1 MELAD
6 SVDELRSSSSIRSIP
21 MPDFEVLDARIASA
35 LNKIIHNSHFKRKIS
50 LEEQKAQKEDRFL
63 RGRQIAY
70 LIYEQFRVTG
80 TDSSVETY
88 TDLFTIAVRNGDI
101 QEFDSKWDG
110 ILLSM
115 TKIPPDDILE
125 GLYKLRIRESDK
137 LKTVLELYD
146 LETHQKKLGP
156 DYHRLKAMVKRSIE
170 QEIRNKNFEARSGN
184 FEKNA
189 VVKNPGIKQRAQRIL
204 GDCWQWEANGQC
216 VKGDNCSFRHDINK
230 RGKSSPSNPSQ
241 NSFTQQSERKP
252 SRTRS
257 PRGKSPSGR
266 TSRWPCK
273 DYLKGTCN
281 NSSCKRWHPPECLFY
296 KSKNGCRFG
305 EKCSFAHRQVD
316 TQPTKWSK
324 SNNDKSAVAL
334 LKKDDW
340 HERESVANGHH
351 DSSGKP
357 DCKRGKKL
365 GRNSSKRQLSD
376 ARQLGCVFQD
386 MTPPKSILR
395 KSTDMPKPIQRVKF
409 TKAIARHTKIRDQ
422 NPSLGYICPGE
433 PHERSPNAPKFEDRS
448 REETEWQ
455 ELGAREAAWKLA
467 KSVFK
472 LKEHEKAAFFSSPEN
487 RCHLASSLKPEE
499 REFVVDS
506 GASMHMIS
514 KKDLSEAEMDTLT
527 KSCSPTIVITANG
540 EVQTQEEAIVY
551 VKELDMFLTMKVLE
565 NTPAVLSL
573 GKLCDEN
580 GYSYEWING
589 QKPHLIKDGIRI
601 VCNTENFVPIV
612 VPGLSSSSSGSSSTS
627 RTPLT
632 QESHSSSSSSSS
644 PSSPTVGELS
654 VREREDV
661 TNSDISPVPVSRSVD
676 DSSGKPDADQAN
688 QTPKTNKKETTIA
701 RGNPLHSDNSEI
713 PEWLQE
719 FRENLVDDEIPLQ
732 GDSHASSSHETSL
745 EPIHMRREELGKHN
759 VHTHFPKDRNC
770 EICKRTK
777 ITRAPCRRRK
787 GEAVPRADNFGD
799 LITADHKVLSDN
811 CESRN
816 NHRYAV
822 VVQDLATQWIQAY
835 PCKNKTS
842 QETQRSLQ
850 KFLEPERKPKVIY
863 TDNSLEFG
871 KACEDLSWNHCT
883 STPHRSETNGI
894 AERAVRRVKEGT
906 SAVLLQSGL
915 NESWW
920 ADSMECYT
928 YLRNVTDLLSDGKT
942 PYERRF
948 GKPFEGPIVPFGSL
962 VEYHPITAKD
972 QSRIHQ
978 FGKKVLP
985 GLFLGYALYAGGI
998 WKGDV
1003 LIADLEELETM
1014 DASEIYS
1021 KRLNAKE
1028 VIFPQKGEFIFPIA
1042 DGRIKT
1048 PGEDQALRQSTLIRP
1063 RPNRGEG
1070 HIDFLG
1076 ESEGSFPQPHD
1087 SFPVAGEAM
1096 HDFWSMSGSFIYRHH
1111 VEPRV
1116 ELYSPKE
1123 ESFPIPLKYID
1134 VTRTTHTNLDVK
1146 QEKRIDDYWNI
1157 DGSRD
1162 LSDPWTGFTQFTLLD
1177 EKPPDGYT
1185 WSGGRLTRKQ
1195 LTSRPDHLWPELWKS
1210 MGKNAKLKEKQK
1222 WAEEKIHLDNA
1233 RKLRGIYFIDPEDKE
1248 YKETIKNARKKLE
1261 TSVAPAM
1268 PCKASTK
1275 GKHGATRG
1283 KSNDI
1288 KSKLACI
1295 LEANESTRMRMGYSQ
1310 PHNHEDHI
1318 AGKGENSLQHYNLV
1332 HKFIPM
1338 PQAMKIPAAKAA
1350 VDKEWEKLEKI
1361 SAWNLTKVKSKKEV
1375 IDEARTKGATV
1386 HFASLMDI
1394 CHLKNAELET
1404 KHQKYKGRVVLRG
1417 DIVKDNSGSYAVFTE
1432 QGSSASQMTA
1442 AKIMDIISRLPGCD
1456 GQAADAVSAYTQ
1468 VKMEDAHKLLKVP
1481 KSECPDIWIRLPRHK
1496 WPKSWSSME
1505 DPVVPLERNLY
1516 GHPLAGLLWER
1527 QFEKVLLKHGWE
1539 KIPNWECL
1547 FVHREKGLFLS
1558 VYVDDIKLAG
1568 KKHNIDPMWKVL
1580 NKEVDLGEPTSFL
1593 DHVYLGCTQRE
1604 CEVSQNIVDNYRTM
1618 FESRISAG
1626 GLEKLPF
1633 SQKIRISSWSYDM
1646 VGHAKKCVERYC
1658 ELANKTTQQLYKV
1671 STPCIDD
1678 HHFKEE
1684 ETKSVGELSTTCSQI
1699 VLKCLYLARIGRPD
1713 ILWSVNKLAR
1723 SITKWTKACDKRL
1736 NRLISYIHHTSEYK
1750 QYCHVG
1756 NTAKQCRLGLFQDS
1770 DFAGDLEDSKST
1782 SGGTLCIFGS
1792 HTFVPISW
1800 MCKKQ
1805 TSVSHSSTESEIIS
1819 LDTGLRL
1826 DGLPALELW
1835 DLIVSVLGNV
1845 PRVSDST
1852 GKPVTDVDK
1861 REKSQSRIDVI
1872 RDIDLVPSNVQSA
1885 HHEALLYVFEDNEA
1899 VIKMIIKGRS
1909 PTMRHV
1915 SRTHR
1920 VALDWLFDRINLD
1933 PKIQIKYIDTKNQ
1946 LADILTKGSFTRD
1959 EWNHLLTLFNI
1970 SHFSSTACLAAMA
1983 KRAQQNSEEGRV
1995 TAKSRPMMNLTAR
2008 TPSIMSSSASTNPGG
2023 TAYGHHEPE
2032 QRVLDDSAGK
2042 PAAKPRSSYA
2052 QEYGS
2057 SQSSQVWTRGNGEH
2071 DRSGKPESWNSLE
2084 KVDPLRGEHLL
2095 GRTAHSARNEET
2107 IHDRTGKPASENVQ
2121 DKANFEELIM
2131 GSDTTEFVNKVKNQV
2146 RIRQKRMSSDV
2157 AEDCTEHS
2165 IIWGMFMATTLNAAT
2180 FMGKSYSTMRN
2191 VLQNEKR
2198 ITLKQMFEISAAT
2211 INNDEEVY
2219 CLDKIEYQR
2228 NTWTKL
2234 SLINDPVVIGL
2245 QSTKVYVFSDSVLC
2259 LGKVL
2264 QHPECNQAWKDRV
2277 AGARAERD
2285 YSDFDDIK
2293 GEPAEFEWNI
2303 FPGFTTL
2310 QLCDKI
2316 NDLLSS
2322 LGQTP
2327 EKFTGRILFMSMF
2340 NDISCEGK
2348 DNRQQCLR
2356 DADYVKTFA
2365 KRFGIGQWSFIG
2377 PGSEK
2382 KWYPSENNP
2391 QGEWDRIAED
2401 MLLEFA
2407 KSGHP
2412 IFRATTPLSRGK
2424 LKSKGKGKVSIHFS
2438 AEPETIDTIY
2448 RIILSVNQL
2457 SVYGA
2462 VAAICEEF
2470 VGQPDNTGQPVV
2482 LEGQSIVLGEVE
2494 AEAPAQE
2501 EPQNSNVALQKY
2513 FQQVRQLS
2521 PEDKLG
2527 KFCKEAGFM
2536 SVVEVGQYFVTR
2548 NASEFLLK
2556 TVACREYTLPRDD
2569 PASEAKGWIQGN
2581 TRIGPILE
2589 VTTTFQHFKFGV
2601 EVRIPSVKEDNSQSW
2616 VRISFGTIRYV
2627 NHYVKHN
2634 THNFASSYEEKAE
2647 PASSEVIAARSKAK
2661 AKPQPRESSATTT
2674 MSLSERV
2681 WIDIVPSRQD
2691 NESHKVSKRVINIL
2705 RHNQSV
2711 DREPDGA
2718 VQFYKIKFLVK
2729 EHTLSTQHWSD
2740 SRWLACLAAGG
2751 GIKRR
2756 FQYCP
2761 DYLGSI
2767 IYLRAL
2773 QGHSG
2778 NSIID
2783 LEMQDHVLI
2792 TPGIFTYIYHV
2803 GSNFNLKS
2811 IVSNG
2816 LIPGGQELNG
2826 RQSVYFLPVDP
2837 RDEDHRDPEVID
2849 YSVPRRARYLQKSW
2863 KRHQDTVFW
2872 IDIDQGIIKEG
2883 LRFYQT
2889 KSNAIILQGV
2899 LPPSCIVKAER
2910 LKGGELLY
2918 TRQYL
2923 SPRPPPKIVL
2933 RNDLDWTKRDDD
2945 LDYTVEHQPVG
2956 KLVQQSL
2963 GETVHLDSSKPIQS
2977 PKTNRDSTGK
2987 PVAQDVVV
2995 GALQEEPS
3003 SSDSTGKPVAKE
3015 EQHVQTHD
3023 SSGKPESEEA
3033 QHIVQREENREHR
3046 ETVDQFNL
3054 ATNDANIDFSV
3065 SGIPEETVK
3074 RSETMSILNLIR
3086 RITRHPQKEAVQ
3098 NDLDKKQSFNAFS
3111 DESKKA
3117 IKESGNI
3124 EISEIVN
3131 TEPKLQCKFCL
3142 NHCNPG
3148 IIYCVCGH
3156 LMVEDSGEHRKYMLS
3171 TLNSFTIGN
3180 FYIRKDRPRGYRY
3193 GKAPGCKEYHT
3204 AHQLAKK
3211 CRKKGYDSIY
3221 DRYMRD
3227 KLFRSNMIDHGR
3239 TEKVII
3245 DMDNL
3250 ANEDHS
3256 FRVSKNEIEYYRQN
3270 WWVHSNV
3277 ARDDKTMP
3285 IRHEPG
3291 FKEAL
3296 STMQR
3301 LKRAEDKKKQDT
3313 TPQPSSSS
3321 SSWQW
3326 QSSWWESDYEHSPQ
3340 KWDYR

>member
-1 MELAD
+1 
-6 SVDELRSSSSIRSIP
+6 
-21 MPDFEVLDARIASA
+21 
-35 LNKIIHNSHFKRKIS
+35 
-50 LEEQKAQKEDRFL
+50 
-63 RGRQIAY
+63 
-70 LIYEQFRVTG
+70 
-80 TDSSVETY
+80 
-88 TDLFTIAVRNGDI
+88 
-101 QEFDSKWDG
+101 
-110 ILLSM
+110 
-115 TKIPPDDILE
+115 
-125 GLYKLRIRESDK
+125 
-137 LKTVLELYD
+137 
-146 LETHQKKLGP
+146 
-156 DYHRLKAMVKRSIE
+156 
-170 QEIRNKNFEARSGN
+170 
-184 FEKNA
+184 
-189 VVKNPGIKQRAQRIL
+189 
-204 GDCWQWEANGQC
+204 
-216 VKGDNCSFRHDINK
+216 
-230 RGKSSPSNPSQ
+230 
-241 NSFTQQSERKP
+241 
-252 SRTRS
+252 
-257 PRGKSPSGR
+257 
-266 TSRWPCK
+266 
-273 DYLKGTCN
+273 
-281 NSSCKRWHPPECLFY
+281 
-296 KSKNGCRFG
+296 
-305 EKCSFAHRQVD
+305 
-316 TQPTKWSK
+316 
-324 SNNDKSAVAL
+324 
-334 LKKDDW
+334 
-340 HERESVANGHH
+340 
-351 DSSGKP
+351 
-357 DCKRGKKL
+357 
-365 GRNSSKRQLSD
+365 
-376 ARQLGCVFQD
+376 
-386 MTPPKSILR
+386 
-395 KSTDMPKPIQRVKF
+395 
-409 TKAIARHTKIRDQ
+409 
-422 NPSLGYICPGE
+422 
-433 PHERSPNAPKFEDRS
+433 
-448 REETEWQ
+448 
-455 ELGAREAAWKLA
+455 
-467 KSVFK
+467 
-472 LKEHEKAAFFSSPEN
+472 
-487 RCHLASSLKPEE
+487 
-499 REFVVDS
+499 
-506 GASMHMIS
+506 
-514 KKDLSEAEMDTLT
+514 
-527 KSCSPTIVITANG
+527 
-540 EVQTQEEAIVY
+540 
-551 VKELDMFLTMKVLE
+551 
-565 NTPAVLSL
+565 
-573 GKLCDEN
+573 
-580 GYSYEWING
+580 
-589 QKPHLIKDGIRI
+589 
-601 VCNTENFVPIV
+601 
-612 VPGLSSSSSGSSSTS
+612 
-627 RTPLT
+627 
-632 QESHSSSSSSSS
+632 
-644 PSSPTVGELS
+644 
-654 VREREDV
+654 
-661 TNSDISPVPVSRSVD
+661 
-676 DSSGKPDADQAN
+676 
-688 QTPKTNKKETTIA
+688 
-701 RGNPLHSDNSEI
+701 
-713 PEWLQE
+713 
-719 FRENLVDDEIPLQ
+719 
-732 GDSHASSSHETSL
+732 
-745 EPIHMRREELGKHN
+745 
-759 VHTHFPKDRNC
+759 
-770 EICKRTK
+770 
-777 ITRAPCRRRK
+777 
-787 GEAVPRADNFGD
+787 
-799 LITADHKVLSDN
+799 
-811 CESRN
+811 
-816 NHRYAV
+816 
-822 VVQDLATQWIQAY
+822 
-835 PCKNKTS
+835 
-842 QETQRSLQ
+842 
-850 KFLEPERKPKVIY
+850 
-863 TDNSLEFG
+863 
-871 KACEDLSWNHCT
+871 
-883 STPHRSETNGI
+883 
-894 AERAVRRVKEGT
+894 
-906 SAVLLQSGL
+906 
-915 NESWW
+915 
-920 ADSMECYT
+920 
-928 YLRNVTDLLSDGKT
+928 
-942 PYERRF
+942 
-948 GKPFEGPIVPFGSL
+948 
-962 VEYHPITAKD
+962 
-972 QSRIHQ
+972 
-978 FGKKVLP
+978 
-985 GLFLGYALYAGGI
+985 
-998 WKGDV
+998 
-1003 LIADLEELETM
+1003 
-1014 DASEIYS
+1014 
-1021 KRLNAKE
+1021 
-1028 VIFPQKGEFIFPIA
+1028 
-1042 DGRIKT
+1042 
-1048 PGEDQALRQSTLIRP
+1048 
-1063 RPNRGEG
+1063 
-1070 HIDFLG
+1070 
-1076 ESEGSFPQPHD
+1076 
-1087 SFPVAGEAM
+1087 
-1096 HDFWSMSGSFIYRHH
+1096 
-1111 VEPRV
+1111 
-1116 ELYSPKE
+1116 
-1123 ESFPIPLKYID
+1123 
-1134 VTRTTHTNLDVK
+1134 
-1146 QEKRIDDYWNI
+1146 
-1157 DGSRD
+1157 
-1162 LSDPWTGFTQFTLLD
+1162 
-1177 EKPPDGYT
+1177 
-1185 WSGGRLTRKQ
+1185 
-1195 LTSRPDHLWPELWKS
+1195 
-1210 MGKNAKLKEKQK
+1210 
-1222 WAEEKIHLDNA
+1222 
-1233 RKLRGIYFIDPEDKE
+1233 
-1248 YKETIKNARKKLE
+1248 
-1261 TSVAPAM
+1261 
-1268 PCKASTK
+1268 
-1275 GKHGATRG
+1275 
-1283 KSNDI
+1283 
-1288 KSKLACI
+1288 
-1295 LEANESTRMRMGYSQ
+1295 
-1310 PHNHEDHI
+1310 
-1318 AGKGENSLQHYNLV
+1318 
-1332 HKFIPM
+1332 
-1338 PQAMKIPAAKAA
+1338 
-1350 VDKEWEKLEKI
+1350 
-1361 SAWNLTKVKSKKEV
+1361 
-1375 IDEARTKGATV
+1375 
-1386 HFASLMDI
+1386 
-1394 CHLKNAELET
+1394 
-1404 KHQKYKGRVVLRG
+1404 
-1417 DIVKDNSGSYAVFTE
+1417 
-1432 QGSSASQMTA
+1432 
-1442 AKIMDIISRLPGCD
+1442 
-1456 GQAADAVSAYTQ
+1456 
-1468 VKMEDAHKLLKVP
+1468 
-1481 KSECPDIWIRLPRHK
+1481 
-1496 WPKSWSSME
+1496 
-1505 DPVVPLERNLY
+1505 
-1516 GHPLAGLLWER
+1516 
-1527 QFEKVLLKHGWE
+1527 
-1539 KIPNWECL
+1539 
-1547 FVHREKGLFLS
+1547 
-1558 VYVDDIKLAG
+1558 
-1568 KKHNIDPMWKVL
+1568 
-1580 NKEVDLGEPTSFL
+1580 
-1593 DHVYLGCTQRE
+1593 
-1604 CEVSQNIVDNYRTM
+1604 
-1618 FESRISAG
+1618 
-1626 GLEKLPF
+1626 
-1633 SQKIRISSWSYDM
+1633 
-1646 VGHAKKCVERYC
+1646 
-1658 ELANKTTQQLYKV
+1658 
-1671 STPCIDD
+1671 
-1678 HHFKEE
+1678 
-1684 ETKSVGELSTTCSQI
+1684 
-1699 VLKCLYLARIGRPD
+1699 
-1713 ILWSVNKLAR
+1713 
-1723 SITKWTKACDKRL
+1723 
-1736 NRLISYIHHTSEYK
+1736 
-1750 QYCHVG
+1750 
-1756 NTAKQCRLGLFQDS
+1756 
-1770 DFAGDLEDSKST
+1770 
-1782 SGGTLCIFGS
+1782 
-1792 HTFVPISW
+1792 

-1826 DGLPALELW
+1826 DGLLALELW
-1835 DLIVSVLGNV
+1835 DLIVSVLGSIS
-1845 PRVSDST
+1845 RVSDSP

-1872 RDIDLVPSNVQSA
+1872 RDIDLVPSNVQPA

-1946 LADILTKGSFTRD
+1946 LADILTKGNFTRD

-1970 SHFSSTACLAAMA
+1970 SHFSSTASLAAMA

-2023 TAYGHHEPE
+2023 AAYGHHEPE
-2032 QRVLDDSAGK
+2032 QRVLDDSAGQ

-2071 DRSGKPESWNSLE
+2071 DRSGKLESWNPLE

-2165 IIWGMFMATTLNAAT
+2165 IIWRMFMATTLNAAT

-2191 VLQNEKR
+2191 VLQNEKK

-2245 QSTKVYVFSDSVLC
+2245 QSTKVYVFSDSLLC

-2462 VAAICEEF
+2462 VAAMCEEF

-2601 EVRIPSVKEDNSQSW
+2601 EVRIPSVKGDNSQSW

-2661 AKPQPRESSATTT
+2661 AKPQPRESSATKT

-2761 DYLGSI
+2761 DFLGSI

-2783 LEMQDHVLI
+2783 LEKQDHVLI

-2803 GSNFNLKS
+2803 GSSFNLKS

-2826 RQSVYFLPVDP
+2826 RQSVYFLLVDP

-2872 IDIDQGIIKEG
+2872 INIDQGIIKEG

-2956 KLVQQSL
+2956 KLVQQLL
-2963 GETVHLDSSKPIQS
+2963 GETVHLDSPKPIQS
-2977 PKTNRDSTGK
+2977 PKTNRDSTG
-2987 PVAQDVVV
+2987 Q
-2995 GALQEEPS
+2995 
-3003 SSDSTGKPVAKE
+3003 PVAKE

-3023 SSGKPESEEA
+3023 SSGQPESEET
-3033 QHIVQREENREHR
+3033 QHIVQRQENREHR

-3054 ATNDANIDFSV
+3054 ATNDADIDFSV

-3180 FYIRKDRPRGYRY
+3180 FYVRKDRPRGYRY

-3250 ANEDHS
+3250 ANENHS
-3256 FRVSKNEIEYYRQN
+3256 FRVSQNEIDYYRQN

-3313 TPQPSSSS
+3313 TPQPSSFS

-3340 KWDYR
+3340 KWDYH